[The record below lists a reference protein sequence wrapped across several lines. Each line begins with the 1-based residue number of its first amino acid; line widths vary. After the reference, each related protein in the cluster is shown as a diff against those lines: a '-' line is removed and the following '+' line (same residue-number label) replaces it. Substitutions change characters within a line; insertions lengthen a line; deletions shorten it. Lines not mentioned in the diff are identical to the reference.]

1 MELHAVGGYSEVGKN
16 MTGLSFNNESVIFD
30 MGFFLPEIINFEE
43 EVMEKGLMSRDAMIK
58 KGAIPNDN
66 ILDPKTVKALFT
78 SHCHLDHIGAIP
90 FLAPRYDAPI
100 ISSPYTI
107 DVIKRMMIE
116 DGYHLKNHLKPVN
129 LNSSF
134 QINKDIKVELVGVTH
149 STPQTAILALHTP
162 EGVVVYANDF
172 KFDNHPVVGKT
183 TNTKR
188 LKELGKK
195 GVKALIVESLYS
207 DLDQKTPSEKVAREM
222 LKEVLHGTENSDKAI
237 FATTF
242 ASHIARLQS
251 ILDFGHDLRR
261 KVVFVGR
268 SFDKYIVSAEKQKLV
283 NFTKHAIVLKYRNE
297 IDTFFR
303 KLNRLRDK
311 YLVVCTGGQG
321 EPNSVLS
328 RVANGQF
335 NFDFKPMDQVIFS
348 NRIIPA
354 ELNIENRRRIE
365 EKLKERRVRI
375 FSNIHVSGHSSRE
388 DLRDLITILKPLN
401 LIPTHAGF
409 EKQKAFGELAEEEG
423 YKVGENVHLLENGKS
438 VKI

>member
-1 MELHAVGGYSEVGKN
+1 MELHAIGGYSEVGKN
-16 MTGLSFNNESVIFD
+16 MTGLSFNKESVIFD

-43 EVMEKGLMSRDAMIK
+43 EIVQKGLISRDAMIK
-58 KGAIPNDN
+58 KGAIPDDN
-66 ILDPKTVKALFT
+66 ILDQKSVKAIFT

-107 DVIKRMMIE
+107 DVIKKMMME
-116 DGYHLKNHLKPVN
+116 DKYHIKNPLKPVN

-134 QINKDIKVELVGVTH
+134 RINKDIEVELIGVTH

-172 KFDNHPVVGKT
+172 KFDNHPVIGKI

-222 LKEVLHGTENSDKAI
+222 LKEVLHGTENTGRAI

-251 ILDFGHDLRR
+251 VLDFGMTLRR

-268 SFDKYIVSAEKQKLV
+268 SFDKYVTAAERYKLV
-283 NFTKHAIVLKYRNE
+283 NFSRKALMLKYRNE
-297 IDTFFR
+297 IETFFR
-303 KLNRLRDK
+303 KLNRVRDK

-328 RVANGQF
+328 RLIDGHF
-335 NFDFKPMDQVIFS
+335 NFEFNSGDQVIFS
-348 NRIIPA
+348 NRVIPVDT
-354 ELNIENRRRIE
+354 NIENRRVVE
-365 EKLKERRVRI
+365 DKLKEKKVRI

-388 DLRDLITILKPLN
+388 DLRDLINILKPQN
-401 LIPTHAGF
+401 LFPTHAGY
-409 EKQKAFGELAEEEG
+409 EKQKAFAELAEEEG
-423 YKVGENVHLLENGKS
+423 YVKGQNVHLISNGKS
-438 VKI
+438 INF

>member
-1 MELHAVGGYSEVGKN
+1 MELYAVGGYSEVGKN
-16 MTGLSFNNESVIFD
+16 MTGLSFNKESVIFD

-43 EVMEKGLMSRDAMIK
+43 EIVEKGLISRDAMIR

-66 ILDPKTVKALFT
+66 ILDPKTVKAIFT

-107 DVIKRMMIE
+107 DVIRRMMVE
-116 DGYHLKNHLKPVN
+116 DGYNLKNPLKPVN
-129 LNSSF
+129 LNSNF

-149 STPQTAILALHTP
+149 STPHTAILALHTP
-162 EGVVVYANDF
+162 EGIVIYANDF

-195 GVKALIVESLYS
+195 GIKALVVESLYA

-222 LKEVLHGTENSDKAI
+222 LKEVLHGTENSEKAI

-251 ILDFGHDLRR
+251 ILDFGNELRR

-283 NFTKHAIVLKYRNE
+283 NFSKRAMILKYRNE
-297 IDTFFR
+297 IDGFFR
-303 KLNRLRDK
+303 KLNKLRDK
-311 YLVVCTGGQG
+311 YLVICTGGQG

-328 RVANGQF
+328 KIVNGQF
-335 NFDFKPMDQVIFS
+335 QFEFKPMDQVIFS
-348 NRIIPA
+348 NRVIPV
-354 ELNIENRRRIE
+354 ELNIENRRRME
-365 EKLKERRVRI
+365 EKLKEKRVRI

-388 DLRDLITILKPLN
+388 DLRDLINILKPKN
-401 LIPTHAGF
+401 LIPTHAGN

-423 YKVGENVHLLENGKS
+423 YKVGVNVHLLENGKS
-438 VKI
+438 IRF